1 MQVLSATGNSLPY
14 RAVDYDDIF
23 YGVKEH
29 GSKKLQHLDSMTPWV
44 II

>member
-29 GSKKLQHLDSMTPWV
+29 GSKNYNTLTP
-44 II
+44 